1 MPDDLQNVFASWT
14 VPIPVTLATILAATF
29 YLRGWLHLRLAVANA
44 IPSWRAASFLAGV
57 FLIWL
62 AVGSPLALLDER
74 LLTAHMAQHLLL
86 ITVAPALILIGA
98 AVMPLLYGPPQP
110 FFQSGLRPVLRL
122 PLIPLIA

>member
-1 MPDDLQNVFASWT
+1 MHDDLENVCASGT

-29 YLRGWLHLRLAVANA
+29 YLRGWLHLRLAAANA
-44 IPSWRAASFLAGV
+44 IPSWRAASFLVGV

-86 ITVAPALILIGA
+86 MTVAPALILIRA
-98 AVMPLLYGPPQP
+98 PVIPILLALPPHFLP
-110 FFQSGLRPVLRL
+110 SGFVP
-122 PLIPLIA
+122 